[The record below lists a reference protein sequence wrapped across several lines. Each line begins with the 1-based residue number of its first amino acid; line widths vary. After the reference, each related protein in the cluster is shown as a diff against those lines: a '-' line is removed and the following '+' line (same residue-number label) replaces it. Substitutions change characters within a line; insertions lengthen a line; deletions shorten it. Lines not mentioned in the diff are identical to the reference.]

1 MIDESALSYKRGDLV
16 EFQLRLGGGPKK
28 CRGLILNTAVLYGR
42 AARQLW
48 ILDMD
53 DPTPQLEAA
62 WTRRKHIVHEEDI
75 IAHIPSTVIGGD
87 TLLRD
92 NPVCFPVQ
100 NGRETVEIP
109 AVTVNVALPVQHP
122 VAKESHEP
130 AQARATAELSSQS
143 EP

>member
-48 ILDMD
+48 ILYMD
-53 DPTPQLEAA
+53 DTTPQLEAA
-62 WTRRKHIVHEEDI
+62 WTKRKHIVHEEDI
-75 IAHIPSTVIGGD
+75 MALIPSTVIGGD

-92 NPVCFPVQ
+92 NPVCYPVQ

-109 AVTVNVALPVQHP
+109 ALTVNVALPVQHP
-122 VAKESHEP
+122 AANESNGT
-130 AQARATAELSSQS
+130 AQAGATAASSS
-143 EP
+143 EQ

>member
-1 MIDESALSYKRGDLV
+1 MIDENALSYKRGDLV
-16 EFQLRLGGGPKK
+16 EFQLRLGGGPKT
-28 CRGLILNTAVLYGR
+28 CRGLVLNTAVLFGR

-62 WTRRKHIVHEEDI
+62 WTKRKHIVHEEDI
-75 IAHIPSTVIGGD
+75 IALIPSTVIGGD

-92 NPVCFPVQ
+92 NPVSYPVQ

-109 AVTVNVALPVQHP
+109 AVTLSIAFPVPHP
-122 VAKESHEP
+122 GAKESDKS
-130 AQARATAELSSQS
+130 AQSSATAESSSQS
-143 EP
+143 EQ